1 MEIGAHDWAL
11 AAAGLIGGGV
21 AVIHGVLTQKLMVRP
36 VLADSRTPGIFK
48 RLVPTLLH
56 FSTYNWLL
64 GGVALMVVAL
74 AAVGPAARLGIG
86 LLVASSYLFAVIG
99 NAWATRGR
107 HPGWMLYAAALV
119 LIGYGL
125 GPDLMEIRP

>member
-1 MEIGAHDWAL
+1 MVMNPHEWAL

-36 VLADSRTPGIFK
+36 VLADGRLPRVVQ
-48 RLVPTLLH
+48 RLVPALLH

-64 GGVALMVVAL
+64 GGVALVVVAVV
-74 AAVGPAARLGIG
+74 AVGPGARLAAG
-86 LLVASSYLFAVIG
+86 LLVGSAYLFGVIG
-99 NAWATRGR
+99 NCWATRGR
-107 HPGWMLYAAALV
+107 HPGWMLYAVAVV

-125 GPDLMEIRP
+125 GPDLAEIRL

>member
-1 MEIGAHDWAL
+1 MVMSAHDWAL

-21 AVIHGVLTQKLMVRP
+21 AVIHGVLTQRLMVRP
-36 VLADSRTPGIFK
+36 VLADGRTPAIFR
-48 RLVPTLLH
+48 RLVPALLH

-64 GGVALMVVAL
+64 GGVALVVVAV
-74 AAVGPAARLGIG
+74 AAVGPGARLAAG
-86 LLVASSYLFAVIG
+86 LLVGSAYLFGVIG

-107 HPGWMLYAAALV
+107 HPGWMLYAVAVV

-125 GPDLMEIRP
+125 SPDLAEIRL

>member
-1 MEIGAHDWAL
+1 MVMSAHEWAL

-21 AVIHGVLTQKLMVRP
+21 AVIHGVLTQRLMVRP
-36 VLADSRTPGIFK
+36 VLADRRTPAIFR
-48 RLVPTLLH
+48 RLVPALLH

-64 GGVALMVVAL
+64 GGVALVVVAL
-74 AAVGPAARLGIG
+74 AAVEPGVRLAIG
-86 LLVASSYLFAVIG
+86 LLVGSSYLFGVIG

-107 HPGWMLYAAALV
+107 HPGWMLYAVALV

-125 GPDLMEIRP
+125 GPQLMEIRP

>member
-1 MEIGAHDWAL
+1 MSAHEWAL

-21 AVIHGVLTQKLMVRP
+21 AVIHGVLTQRLMVRP
-36 VLADSRTPGIFK
+36 VLADGRLPGIVR
-48 RLVPTLLH
+48 RLVPALLH

-64 GGVALMVVAL
+64 GGAALVVVAV
-74 AAVGPAARLGIG
+74 AAVGPGARLAAG
-86 LLVASSYLFAVIG
+86 LLVGSAYLFGVIG

-107 HPGWMLYAAALV
+107 HPGWMLYAVAVA

-125 GPDLMEIRP
+125 GPDLAEIRP